1 MEYVI
6 LLISLAGIVFGAD
19 FLVAG
24 SVSIAAALKKNT
36 SMALGNV
43 VGSNIFNI
51 ALILGLCSQVTPL
64 TSTGITIVDY
74 IVMTA
79 AVIVLYAFGKNCKI
93 ERYEGV
99 LLLLGFIGYTWYLIS
114 NQIA

>member
-19 FLVAG
+19 FL
-24 SVSIAAALKKNT
+24 
-36 SMALGNV
+36 
-43 VGSNIFNI
+43 
-51 ALILGLCSQVTPL
+51 
-64 TSTGITIVDY
+64 D
-74 IVMTA
+74 
-79 AVIVLYAFGKNCKI
+79 
-93 ERYEGV
+93 EGV